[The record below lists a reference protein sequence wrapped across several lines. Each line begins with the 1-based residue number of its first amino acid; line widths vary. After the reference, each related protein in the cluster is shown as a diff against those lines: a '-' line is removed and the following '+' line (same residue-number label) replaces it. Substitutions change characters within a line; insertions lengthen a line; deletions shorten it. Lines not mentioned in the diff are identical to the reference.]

1 VRRIRFCRGRDH
13 GWYLSPPLGDPLA
26 TSMENLAKRMIH
38 SRAEASAPMK
48 SPRSLITTCFLF
60 SVLAFSTT
68 AQTNKITATEAK
80 DHVGETRTVCGKVAS
95 THFASKSKGQP
106 TFLNL
111 DEPYP
116 KEVFTILIWGS
127 DRAKFGTPETKY
139 KDARVCVTG
148 KITSYRGKPEIIAT
162 EPSQIVQQK

>member
-1 VRRIRFCRGRDH
+1 M
-13 GWYLSPPLGDPLA
+13 
-26 TSMENLAKRMIH
+26 TSA
-38 SRAEASAPMK
+38 
-48 SPRSLITTCFLF
+48 RSLITSLVLLLF
-60 SVLAFSTT
+60 AFCTA
-68 AQTNKITATEAK
+68 AQTNKIIAAETK

-95 THFASKSKGQP
+95 THYATSSKGQP

-139 KDARVCVTG
+139 KDERVCVTG
-148 KITSYRGKPEIIAT
+148 KITSYRGKPEVIAT
-162 EPSQIVQQK
+162 EPSQIVEQK